1 MAREK
6 EGYRENLELI
16 TRKIEERF
24 PNSMGMLTTEQVAEF
39 LNCTVQTVI
48 NNIKKNS
55 KPLPAV
61 NIASGKKRVYR
72 IPVTG
77 LARWILS

>member
-6 EGYRENLELI
+6 EGYREQLELI

-24 PNSMGMLTTEQVAEF
+24 PESLGMLTAEQVAEY
-39 LNCTVQTVI
+39 LGCNVRTVHS
-48 NNIKKNS
+48 NIKRRYN
-55 KPLPAV
+55 PLPAK
-61 NIASGKKRVYR
+61 NIAVGRTVWR

-77 LARWILS
+77 LARWSLT

>member
-39 LNCTVQTVI
+39 LNCNVKTVL
-48 NNIKKNS
+48 NNINRRINA
-55 KPLPAV
+55 LPAR
-61 NIASGKKRVYR
+61 NIGNGRTVWR
-72 IPVTG
+72 IPITG
-77 LARWILS
+77 LARWTLD

>member
-6 EGYRENLELI
+6 EGYRDNLELI

-39 LNCTVQTVI
+39 LNCNVKTVL
-48 NNIKKNS
+48 NNINRRINA
-55 KPLPAV
+55 LPAR
-61 NIASGKKRVYR
+61 NIGNGRTVWR
-72 IPVTG
+72 IPITG
-77 LARWILS
+77 LARWTLA

>member
-6 EGYRENLELI
+6 EGYRDNLELI

-39 LNCTVQTVI
+39 LDCNVKTVL
-48 NNIKKNS
+48 NNINRRTNA
-55 KPLPAV
+55 LPAR
-61 NIASGKKRVYR
+61 NIGNGRTVWR
-72 IPVTG
+72 IPITG
-77 LARWILS
+77 LARWTLA